1 MRADL
6 RNMLELEVTN
16 EVPPALNVRNKTK
29 IITNELK
36 IRSVNEMDVELFEW
50 AVLNLHHG

>member
-1 MRADL
+1 
-6 RNMLELEVTN
+6 MLELEVTN